1 MSLTTVRGIHSL
13 IRIGQLYIPNKEL
26 MGRVVVV
33 VTETLIIAFILWSC
47 LSRTL
52 LVNILYIQ

>member
-1 MSLTTVRGIHSL
+1 MVLTTVRGIHSL

-26 MGRVVVV
+26 MGRVVEV
-33 VTETLIIAFILWSC
+33 VTETLIIAFILRSR

-52 LVNILYIQ
+52 QVNSLYIQ

>member
-1 MSLTTVRGIHSL
+1 MALTTVRGIHSV

-26 MGRVVVV
+26 MGRVVEAVN
-33 VTETLIIAFILWSC
+33 ETLIIAFMLWSC

-52 LVNILYIQ
+52 QVNSLYIQ